1 MIYMLTENFDTF
13 YKLHLFI
20 TVWFAAKYMI
30 GQVSALG
37 ITYIIYFDVVNI
49 FQFGFMNEMTAY
61 NTQYKCYSVSMM
73 AGNDRADVEKGGKS
87 KSIKLFI
94 PASRF
99 LK

>member
-1 MIYMLTENFDTF
+1 
-13 YKLHLFI
+13 
-20 TVWFAAKYMI
+20 
-30 GQVSALG
+30 
-37 ITYIIYFDVVNI
+37 
-49 FQFGFMNEMTAY
+49 MNEMTAY

-99 LK
+99 LN